1 MQTPQVFRFD
11 IITEAYRKA
20 KGEVT
25 DDASLVEQAGY
36 RVKLYMGSYD
46 NIKITNPEDLLDS
59 GGYIKAWKISMR
71 IGIGYDIHP
80 LVKERKLVLG
90 GVEIPFERGLEGW
103 SDADALTHA
112 IIDALLGAAALG
124 DIGTHFPPGEAQYKD
139 ISSLSLLKT
148 TRDKLADAGLAYRQH
163 RRHRHRRGA
172 EASRLYRKDAPEPEP
187 DAGYRDRARV
197 SVKASTTNGL
207 GLYRQGQGDRSPGRS
222 LDCGRL
228 TYMGFCRSLRKDIKA
243 VFEHDPAAVNT
254 LEVLLAYP
262 GFHARQFHRV
272 AHTLFRWHIPFLPRY
287 ISHISRFLTGIEIHP
302 GATIGEGFFIDH
314 GMGVVIGETS
324 VIGDNVTLY
333 QGVTLGGTSHLRAKR
348 HPTLGNNVVVG
359 VGAQLIGDITIG
371 DNTKV
376 GAGSVVVNSVPA
388 NATVVGV
395 PGRVVAMRNP
405 DTDTVER
412 LPDPVG
418 ERLES
423 LEKRVAELE
432 KTLKRL
438 ERTKK

>member
-1 MQTPQVFRFD
+1 MGYFRS
-11 IITEAYRKA
+11 I
-20 KGEVT
+20 
-25 DDASLVEQAGY
+25 
-36 RVKLYMGSYD
+36 
-46 NIKITNPEDLLDS
+46 
-59 GGYIKAWKISMR
+59 
-71 IGIGYDIHP
+71 
-80 LVKERKLVLG
+80 
-90 GVEIPFERGLEGW
+90 
-103 SDADALTHA
+103 
-112 IIDALLGAAALG
+112 
-124 DIGTHFPPGEAQYKD
+124 
-139 ISSLSLLKT
+139 
-148 TRDKLADAGLAYRQH
+148 
-163 RRHRHRRGA
+163 
-172 EASRLYRKDAPEPEP
+172 
-187 DAGYRDRARV
+187 
-197 SVKASTTNGL
+197 
-207 GLYRQGQGDRSPGRS
+207 
-222 LDCGRL
+222 
-228 TYMGFCRSLRKDIKA
+228 RKDIKA

-262 GFHARQFHRV
+262 GFHARQFHRL

-302 GATIGEGFFIDH
+302 GATIGESFFIDH

-324 VIGDNVTLY
+324 VIGDNVTIY

-376 GAGSVVVNSVPA
+376 GAGSVVVTSVPA

-405 DTDTVER
+405 DTDTMER

-432 KTLKRL
+432 KRLNRL